1 MRIQKSEY
9 RIQNT
14 GVRSRNREG
23 IAVLLSF
30 VLFLFFSTTLM
41 AQEGNGQQL
50 FDEANT
56 AYNNGDFEAAIDGYT
71 KIEDMGQESAM
82 LFFNKG
88 NAYYKLKN
96 YPMSIL
102 YYEKALALE
111 PNNEDI
117 KTNLQ
122 IANLTKVDKIDPL
135 PQPIFL
141 RWWDSVKNSLAPNA
155 WAWLTVAL
163 LALALAFLLVF
174 FLSRVQALRK
184 TGFFVSLV
192 FIVAFVLSVVFA
204 ALSRHDSLT
213 HDDAIIITPSVTMMS
228 APVRS
233 GEELLVLHEGTKV
246 KVIDKIDEWNKVRL
260 ADGNIGWI
268 KAEDMSEF

>member
-41 AQEGNGQQL
+41 AQDGNGQQL

-56 AYNNGDFEAAIDGYT
+56 AYNNGDFEAAIEGYA

-135 PQPIFL
+135 PQPVFQ

>member
-14 GVRSRNREG
+14 EVISQNREG

-41 AQEGNGQQL
+41 AQDGNGQQL

-135 PQPIFL
+135 PQPVFQ
-141 RWWDSVKNSLAPNA
+141 RWWESVKNSLAPNA

-163 LALALAFLLVF
+163 LALSLAFLLIF
-174 FLSRVQALRK
+174 FLSRVPALRK

-192 FIVAFVLSVVFA
+192 FMVAFVLSVVFA

>member
-1 MRIQKSEY
+1 MR
-9 RIQNT
+9 RQNIECRMQNAECR
-14 GVRSRNREG
+14 GLNVM
-23 IAVLLSF
+23 VFLMVF
-30 VLFLFFSTTLM
+30 VLAVFGTATLM
-41 AQEGNGQQL
+41 AQEESGQQL
-50 FDEANT
+50 FDNANA
-56 AYNNGDFEAAIDGYT
+56 AYNNGDFEAAVDGYT
-71 KIEDMGQESAM
+71 KIENLGQESAV
-82 LFFNKG
+82 LFFNKA

-102 YYEKALALE
+102 YYEKALKLD
-111 PNNEDI
+111 PTNEDI
-117 KTNLQ
+117 QTNLQ

-135 PQPIFL
+135 PQPVFL
-141 RWWDSVKNSLAPNA
+141 RWWDSVKTSLSPNA
-155 WAWLTVAL
+155 WAWLSVVL

-174 FLSRVQALRK
+174 FLSRVAALRK

-192 FIVAFVLSVVFA
+192 LVVFFALSVVFA

-213 HDDAIIITPSVTMMS
+213 HDDAIITTPSVTMMS

-246 KVIDKIDEWNKVRL
+246 KVIDKIDEWNKVKL

>member
-9 RIQNT
+9 RSQNI
-14 GVRSRNREG
+14 GVRIQKREG
-23 IAVLLSF
+23 IAVLLSL

-41 AQEGNGQQL
+41 AQDGNGKQL
-50 FDEANT
+50 FDDANT

-135 PQPIFL
+135 PQPIFQ
-141 RWWDSVKNSLAPNA
+141 RWWESVKNSLAPNA

-184 TGFFVSLV
+184 TGFFMSLV